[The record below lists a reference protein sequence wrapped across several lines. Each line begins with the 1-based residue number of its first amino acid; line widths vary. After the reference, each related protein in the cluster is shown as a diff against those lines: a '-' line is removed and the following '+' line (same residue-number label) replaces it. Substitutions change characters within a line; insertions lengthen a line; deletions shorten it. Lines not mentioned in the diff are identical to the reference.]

1 MISDEQGF
9 TSMTQQGIPAKLAD
23 ITDKTKTPQWKK
35 MLSKSLAD
43 AKGKRGTLHR
53 DNESLL
59 KALK

>member
-1 MISDEQGF
+1 MVSDEQEF
-9 TSMTQQGIPAKLAD
+9 ASMTRQETPVKPVD

-35 MLSKSLAD
+35 VLAKALAD

-53 DNESLL
+53 DGESLL

>member
-1 MISDEQGF
+1 
-9 TSMTQQGIPAKLAD
+9 MTQQGIPVKPVG

-35 MLSKSLAD
+35 MLAKALAD

-53 DNESLL
+53 DSESFL